1 MKTYKK
7 LYSAFCTSENLKLA
21 FRKARKNKT
30 SLPYVIS
37 FQDNLQKN
45 LEKLQEELINHT
57 YQPKPLKK
65 FIIRDPKTR
74 TIHASNF
81 RDRIVYHALVNIIEP
96 IYEKIFIYDSYASR
110 KNKGAHKAV
119 ARFDNFKKKVSKNGK
134 LLKKA
139 SNKNQVLGYAFKA
152 DIKHYFE
159 TVDHEILI
167 SIVRRKIHDENI
179 IWILRKILENFETNL
194 KGKGMPLGN
203 LTSQFFANVYLN
215 ELDHFVKGKLK
226 AKYYIRYVDDFVI
239 LDSNKQMLLYY
250 KNVIDCF
257 LKNHLLLE
265 LHPAKS
271 KIIPLSQGISFLGYK
286 IFYKY
291 KRLRKTNRKAFA
303 RKFQSKIDSFQEG
316 AVSYDQLLNFVLS
329 WFSYA
334 KWANTYRLRKK
345 IIQKINKAKAESE
358 NADSTKSL

>member
-1 MKTYKK
+1 NLGLHLDIVEPEKTIHHVLDNKIRINNAIHNKFGVDIIPGSYIYNSKIN
-7 LYSAFCTSENLKLA
+7 YLKLE
-21 FRKARKNKT
+21 NK
-30 SLPYVIS
+30 L
-37 FQDNLQKN
+37 
-45 LEKLQEELINHT
+45 NHI
-57 YQPKPLKK
+57 KK
-65 FIIRDPKTR
+65 
-74 TIHASNF
+74 
-81 RDRIVYHALVNIIEP
+81 
-96 IYEKIFIYDSYASR
+96 
-110 KNKGAHKAV
+110 
-119 ARFDNFKKKVSKNGK
+119 
-134 LLKKA
+134 
-139 SNKNQVLGYAFKA
+139 
-152 DIKHYFE
+152 
-159 TVDHEILI
+159 
-167 SIVRRKIHDENI
+167 
-179 IWILRKILENFETNL
+179 
-194 KGKGMPLGN
+194 
-203 LTSQFFANVYLN
+203 
-215 ELDHFVKGKLK
+215 
-226 AKYYIRYVDDFVI
+226 RYDFVI